1 MRIKDGFV
9 LREIAG
15 QIMVIAT
22 GEASKNFHGMIK
34 LNETG
39 RDIFV
44 ALQEKCSEEEIV
56 ARLQE
61 KYEIDFE
68 KAAEDT
74 KAFLKQMKDAGFL
87 ADE

>member
-61 KYEIDFE
+61 KYEIVFE

>member
-61 KYEIDFE
+61 KYEIDFD
-68 KAAEDT
+68 KASEDT

>member
-56 ARLQE
+56 ERLQE
-61 KYEIDFE
+61 KYDIDFE
-68 KAAEDT
+68 EAVEDT